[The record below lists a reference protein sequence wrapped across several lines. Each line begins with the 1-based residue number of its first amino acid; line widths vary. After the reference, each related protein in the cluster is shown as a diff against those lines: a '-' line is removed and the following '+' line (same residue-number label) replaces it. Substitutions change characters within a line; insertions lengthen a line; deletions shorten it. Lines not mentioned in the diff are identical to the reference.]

1 LKSLPEA
8 EDYQLLMAVKIKR
21 ATVGI
26 DTVSEIVAI
35 GINDEED

>member
-1 LKSLPEA
+1 
-8 EDYQLLMAVKIKR
+8 MAVKFKIKR

-26 DTVSEIVAI
+26 DRVSGIVAI